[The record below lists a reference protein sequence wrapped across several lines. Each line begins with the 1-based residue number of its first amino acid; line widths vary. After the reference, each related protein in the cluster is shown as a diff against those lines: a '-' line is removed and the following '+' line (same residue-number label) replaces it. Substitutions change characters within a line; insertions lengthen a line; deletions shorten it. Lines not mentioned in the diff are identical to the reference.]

1 MGVTPCRFDSC
12 RPHSNRSIDP
22 SGLAEASDEPAGILA
37 ACRHLTTSPLQTYL
51 TAVAPDT
58 PIPSSSPADWTPAVW
73 RSRTTLQQPTY
84 PDPDRLSAVAA
95 DLRSLPPLVTSWEIE
110 KLKRQ
115 IADAAEGRRF
125 LLQGGDC
132 AERFD
137 ECSSES
143 IANRLKILLQM
154 SLVLAH
160 GGRRRVIRV
169 GRFAGQYA
177 KPRSSDEETRDG
189 TTLPVYR
196 GDNVNA
202 PDFVAAARTPDPE
215 RLLQGHA
222 RSALTL
228 NFIRS
233 LVDGGFADLHHPEYW
248 NLGFVEHSPLA
259 AEYQRMVESIGESL
273 RFMESL
279 AGTQVGDISRVDFFT
294 SHEALL
300 LEYEEALTRRVPHR
314 EGWWNLSAHLPWI
327 GLRTAD
333 PDGGHVAYMQ
343 GIRNPV
349 AVKVGAGMDP
359 SQVVALAE
367 RLDPHREPGRLTFI
381 HRFGREKVES
391 GLEPMLRA
399 VAETGRRPL
408 FVCDPMH
415 GNTRTV
421 TPAGGGLAGVA
432 VKTRSFD
439 DILFELERS
448 FEIHDEVGTHLGG
461 VHFELTGENVTE
473 CIGGARGLSDAD
485 LGAAYRTQV
494 DPRLNYEQALE
505 MAMRIARRM
514 RGHDGDR

>member
-1 MGVTPCRFDSC
+1 MSAVPPRVD
-12 RPHSNRSIDP
+12 
-22 SGLAEASDEPAGILA
+22 AGA
-37 ACRHLTTSPLQTYL
+37 
-51 TAVAPDT
+51 
-58 PIPSSSPADWTPAVW
+58 WTPALW
-73 RSRTTLQQPTY
+73 RTRPTLQQPTY
-84 PDPDRLSAVAA
+84 PDQDALRSAVAS
-95 DLRSLPPLVTSWEIE
+95 LRSLPPLTTSWEIE
-110 KLKRQ
+110 KLKSQ
-115 IADAAEGRRF
+115 LAQAAKGERF

-137 ECSSES
+137 ECSSAS
-143 IANRLKILLQM
+143 IADRLKILLQM

-177 KPRSSDEETRDG
+177 KPRSNDQETRDG
-189 TTLPVYR
+189 VTLPAYR

-202 PDFVAAARTPDPE
+202 PDFDPVARTPDPE
-215 RLLQGHA
+215 RLLRGHA
-222 RSALTL
+222 LGALTL

-248 NLGFVEHSPLA
+248 NLGFVQHSPLA

-279 AGTQVGDISRVDFFT
+279 AGTQVGDLSRVDFFT

-300 LEYEEALTRRVPHR
+300 LEYEEALTRQVPHR
-314 EGWWNLSAHLPWI
+314 EGWWNLGTHLPWI

-333 PDGGHVAYMQ
+333 PAGGHVEYMR

-359 SQVVALAE
+359 STVIEIAD
-367 RLDPHREPGRLTFI
+367 RLDPDHEPGRLTLI
-381 HRFGREKVES
+381 HRFGRDRVES
-391 GLEPMLRA
+391 ELGPLLAA
-399 VAETGRRPL
+399 VTATGRRPL
-408 FVCDPMH
+408 WVCDPMH
-415 GNTRTV
+415 GNTTTV
-421 TPAGGGLAGVA
+421 TPTSGSLAGKA

-439 DILFELERS
+439 DILQELERS
-448 FEIHDEVGTHLGG
+448 FEIHADTGTHLGG
-461 VHFELTGENVTE
+461 VHFELTGEDVTE
-473 CIGGARGLSDAD
+473 CTGGARGLSDAD
-485 LGAAYRTQV
+485 LGHAYRTQV

-514 RGHDGDR
+514 RENGLDT